1 MIVDLKSAREMKPKN
16 LNKGK
21 IILNSAKLTSLN
33 SRNQS
38 NTKYTKTT
46 KIIKSNNSKEK
57 IKKTKKTIIN
67 NKNSKI
73 SQKKILLNAEKKMIS
88 NLKKYNMT
96 IESYNKKV
104 ITDIIYD
111 ERKHIVSV
119 FKDYLLWDEMS
130 DFLKRFYY
138 KHESRNRLPKINHY
152 YEKYT
157 LFPPVYFS
165 LEDVIKIMLKNVK
178 RKKKYLE
185 IIEENED
192 NMCNNNNNKKKE
204 NKEFNRI
211 INPSDISQTVSLKTY
226 KNNTLTNTLSSLN
239 YENESNSKDL
249 GQLINKFIND
259 GDVSYFNDTFIKN
272 KNNSHEIIKNNL
284 DIHTSI
290 FKLDDSEIEK
300 KDYKVENENL
310 EQKIDKNNKTKLP
323 MTGKILEI
331 KKLNFENINK
341 NINTNENLDSNNKNI
356 INKEKIKKTNN
367 SDRQK
372 ISNYY
377 SLSNLTNVKSSNIKK
392 KINKNKYNFPNNL
405 LFTQKLL
412 STTRDSKKIIN
423 NEKSNKSLESLFKII
438 QYPKQLSPRIK
449 INSNTQNKVI
459 KHKRKTNLVIQTNS
473 NKNTISSRINTSQNK
488 KDNKS
493 NTENNSKKNFIN
505 NKIITPKFITN
516 NNITS
521 SIYNINLNL
530 NIGNNKKKNLT
541 QNPNSNFNKKQN
553 KNIKNKY
560 NNIRNILYGNSL
572 IPISNN
578 PTFQFSNL
586 FKTKNL
592 NEEQKK
598 NPESK
603 RKDGKIS
610 YDLNSNGNNVHIS
623 IHKQT
628 SSNTNNN
635 NNSNSNTQPSVN
647 ININYQN
654 GNNNLIEKKVS
665 RNEKNV
671 LSNLQSNSIKGKHL
685 VIQLGENNTSIK
697 KKNKNKKNYNIYG
710 NDLINALYHDTS
722 ISIGKLKKKLNIQIK
737 KKYPLTSR
745 NEKDIPYNLINKL
758 LTKLK

>member
-1 MIVDLKSAREMKPKN
+1 MIVNLKSAREMKPN
-16 LNKGK
+16 ILNKGK
-21 IILNSAKLTSLN
+21 MILNSAKMTLLN

-57 IKKTKKTIIN
+57 IKKTKKTIVN

-73 SQKKILLNAEKKMIS
+73 SQKKILLIAEREMIS

-96 IESYNKKV
+96 IETYNKKV

-119 FKDYLLWDEMS
+119 FKNYLLWDEMS

-138 KHESRNRLPKINHY
+138 KHESKNRLPKINHY

-157 LFPPVYFS
+157 LFPPVYFP

-185 IIEENED
+185 MIEENED
-192 NMCNNNNNKKKE
+192 NMCGNNNKKKE

-211 INPSDISQTVSLKTY
+211 INPSDISQTMSLKTY
-226 KNNTLTNTLSSLN
+226 KNNDLTNTISSLN
-239 YENESNSKDL
+239 YENENNSKDL

-259 GDVSYFNDTFIKN
+259 CDVSYFNDTFLKN

-284 DIHTSI
+284 DIQSSI

-300 KDYKVENENL
+300 KDYKVDNENL

-323 MTGKILEI
+323 MTGKVLEI

-341 NINTNENLDSNNKNI
+341 NSNNNENLDSNNKNVI
-356 INKEKIKKTNN
+356 IKEKIKKTNN

-372 ISNYY
+372 ICNYY

-392 KINKNKYNFPNNL
+392 KLNKNKYNFPNNL

-412 STTRDSKKIIN
+412 STTRDSKKTIN
-423 NEKSNKSLESLFKII
+423 NEKTNKSLESLLKII
-438 QYPKQLSPRIK
+438 QYPKQLSPRAK
-449 INSNTQNKVI
+449 TNSNTQNKVI

-493 NTENNSKKNFIN
+493 NTENNSKKKNIN
-505 NKIITPKFITN
+505 NNNIITPKFITN

-521 SIYNINLNL
+521 KIYNINLNL

-541 QNPNSNFNKKQN
+541 QNPNSNFNKKQS
-553 KNIKNKY
+553 KNITNKY
-560 NNIRNILYGNSL
+560 NNIRNILYGNSS

-578 PTFQFSNL
+578 PNSQFSNL
-586 FKTKNL
+586 FKTKNI
-592 NEEQKK
+592 NIEQKK

-628 SSNTNNN
+628 ASNTNNN

-647 ININYQN
+647 ININCQN
-654 GNNNLIEKKVS
+654 NTNNLIEKKVS

-697 KKNKNKKNYNIYG
+697 KKNKTKKNYNNYG

-722 ISIGKLKKKLNIQIK
+722 MSIGKLKKKLNIQIN

-745 NEKDIPYNLINKL
+745 NEKDIPSNIINKL
-758 LTKLK
+758 LSKLK

>member
-1 MIVDLKSAREMKPKN
+1 MIVNLKSTREMKPNN

-21 IILNSAKLTSLN
+21 ILLNSAKLTSLN

-57 IKKTKKTIIN
+57 INKTKKTIVN
-67 NKNSKI
+67 NKNLKI
-73 SQKKILLNAEKKMIS
+73 SQKKILLKAEKKMFS

-119 FKDYLLWDEMS
+119 FKNYLLWDEMS

-138 KHESRNRLPKINHY
+138 KHESKNRLPKINHY

-157 LFPPVYFS
+157 LFPPVYFP

-185 IIEENED
+185 MIEENED
-192 NMCNNNNNKKKE
+192 NMYNNNNKKKE
-204 NKEFNRI
+204 NKEFKRI
-211 INPSDISQTVSLKTY
+211 INPSDISQTMSLKTY
-226 KNNTLTNTLSSLN
+226 KNNTLTNTISSLN
-239 YENESNSKDL
+239 YENENNSKDL
-249 GQLINKFIND
+249 GQLINKFID
-259 GDVSYFNDTFIKN
+259 EGDISYFNDTFLKN
-272 KNNSHEIIKNNL
+272 KNNSHEIIQNTL

-290 FKLDDSEIEK
+290 FKIDDSEIEK
-300 KDYKVENENL
+300 KDYKVDNENL
-310 EQKIDKNNKTKLP
+310 EQKIDKNNKTKIP
-323 MTGKILEI
+323 MTGKVLEI
-331 KKLNFENINK
+331 KKLNFEKINE
-341 NINTNENLDSNNKNI
+341 NNNNENLDSNNKNVKT
-356 INKEKIKKTNN
+356 KEKIKIINN

-392 KINKNKYNFPNNL
+392 KLNKNKYTFANNL

-412 STTRDSKKIIN
+412 STTRDSKKTIT
-423 NEKSNKSLESLFKII
+423 NEKTNKSLESLLKII
-438 QYPKQLSPRIK
+438 QYPKQLSPRAK
-449 INSNTQNKVI
+449 TNSNTQNKVI

-473 NKNTISSRINTSQNK
+473 NKNTISSRINTSNNK
-488 KDNKS
+488 KDIKS
-493 NTENNSKKNFIN
+493 NTENNSKKKNIN
-505 NKIITPKFITN
+505 NNIITPKFITN

-521 SIYNINLNL
+521 KIYNINLNL

-541 QNPNSNFNKKQN
+541 QNPNSNFNKKQC

-560 NNIRNILYGNSL
+560 NNIRNILYGNSS

-578 PTFQFSNL
+578 PNSQFSNL

-592 NEEQKK
+592 NIEQKK

-647 ININYQN
+647 ININCQN
-654 GNNNLIEKKVS
+654 NNNNLIEKKVS

-685 VIQLGENNTSIK
+685 VIQLCENNTSIK
-697 KKNKNKKNYNIYG
+697 KKNKTKKTYNIYG
-710 NDLINALYHDTS
+710 NDLINALCHDTS
-722 ISIGKLKKKLNIQIK
+722 MNIGKLKKKLNIQIK

-745 NEKDIPYNLINKL
+745 NEKDIPYNIINKL
-758 LTKLK
+758 LSKLK

>member
-1 MIVDLKSAREMKPKN
+1 MLVNLKSARELKPKN
-16 LNKGK
+16 LIKDNLQFHNTKFG
-21 IILNSAKLTSLN
+21 NYN
-33 SRNQS
+33 SRNKVSLKIQS
-38 NTKYTKTT
+38 SNKQL
-46 KIIKSNNSKEK
+46 IKANSKEK
-57 IKKTKKTIIN
+57 DKKVLKQKIIT
-67 NKNSKI
+67 
-73 SQKKILLNAEKKMIS
+73 SQILLKLKKKMIS

-96 IESYNKKV
+96 IETYNKKV

-119 FKDYLLWDEMS
+119 FKNYLLWDEMS
-130 DFLKRFYY
+130 DFLRRFYY
-138 KHESRNRLPKINHY
+138 KHESKNRLPKINHY

-157 LFPPVYFS
+157 LFPPVYFP

-185 IIEENED
+185 MIEENED
-192 NMCNNNNNKKKE
+192 NMYNNNNKKKE
-204 NKEFNRI
+204 NKEFKRI
-211 INPSDISQTVSLKTY
+211 INPSDISQTMSLKTY
-226 KNNTLTNTLSSLN
+226 KNNTLTNTISSLN
-239 YENESNSKDL
+239 YENENNSKDL

-259 GDVSYFNDTFIKN
+259 CDVSYFNDTFLKN

-284 DIHTSI
+284 DIQSSI

-300 KDYKVENENL
+300 KNYKIDNENL

-323 MTGKILEI
+323 MTGKVLEI

-341 NINTNENLDSNNKNI
+341 NSNNNENLDSNNKNVI
-356 INKEKIKKTNN
+356 IKEKIKKTNN

-372 ISNYY
+372 ICNYY

-412 STTRDSKKIIN
+412 STTRDSKKTIN
-423 NEKSNKSLESLFKII
+423 NEKTNKSLESLLKII
-438 QYPKQLSPRIK
+438 QYPKQLSPRAK
-449 INSNTQNKVI
+449 TNSNTQNKVI

-493 NTENNSKKNFIN
+493 NTENNSKKKNIN
-505 NKIITPKFITN
+505 NNNIITPKFITN

-521 SIYNINLNL
+521 KIYNINLNL

-541 QNPNSNFNKKQN
+541 QNPNSNFNKKQS
-553 KNIKNKY
+553 KNITNKY
-560 NNIRNILYGNSL
+560 NNIRNILYGNSS

-578 PTFQFSNL
+578 PNSQFSNL
-586 FKTKNL
+586 FKTKNI
-592 NEEQKK
+592 NIEQKK

-628 SSNTNNN
+628 ASNTNNN

-647 ININYQN
+647 ININCQN
-654 GNNNLIEKKVS
+654 NTNNLIEKKVS

-697 KKNKNKKNYNIYG
+697 KKNKTKKNYNNYG

-722 ISIGKLKKKLNIQIK
+722 MSIGKLKKKLNIQIN

-745 NEKDIPYNLINKL
+745 NEKDIPSNIINKL
-758 LTKLK
+758 LSKLK